1 MMSQP
6 TGIKILKKY
15 GLTTGRVE
23 KNQSASRRPQKSSV
37 RGEKKISGERV
48 LIALYHEHF
57 VLGSWYGDPVVDA
70 VKRSQLPITRTMTNL
85 WKLCGFA
92 SRATSNAIK
101 N

>member
-6 TGIKILKKY
+6 TEIKILKRY

-23 KNQSASRRPQKSSV
+23 KNQSASRRPQKSPV
-37 RGEKKISGERV
+37 RGEKKIGGERV
-48 LIALYHEHF
+48 LIAPYHEHF

-70 VKRSQLPITRTMTNL
+70 VKKNQLPIMKTMTSL

-92 SRATSNAIK
+92 NHATSSGTK
-101 N
+101 S